1 MDTAGETNR
10 PFQSIGPDDHGVG
23 TVNGTG
29 VDLTVYRDA
38 LVMLDLTAMTATG
51 TADVTIEESDDD
63 GVGDA
68 YAPVTGAVF
77 AQLTDGDAAG
87 MRYARLKRSG
97 PQTYKKWVRAVAVI
111 ATATGQLSVAIV
123 GLDPIVKPDANFA
136 ALEFSV

>member
-10 PFQSIGPDDHGVG
+10 PFQSIGPDVHGAG
-23 TVNGTG
+23 TVDGDG

-38 LVMLDLTAMTATG
+38 LVMLDFTQMAGGGLG
-51 TADVTIEESDDD
+51 DVKIQESDDD

-68 YAPVTGAVF
+68 YADVTGAVF
-77 AQLTDGDAAG
+77 TQLTDATPAG
-87 MRYARLKRSG
+87 MIYARLKRSG
-97 PQTYKKWVRAVAVI
+97 PQTYKKFVRAVAVI
-111 ATATGQLSVAIV
+111 ANAAGTLGVSIV